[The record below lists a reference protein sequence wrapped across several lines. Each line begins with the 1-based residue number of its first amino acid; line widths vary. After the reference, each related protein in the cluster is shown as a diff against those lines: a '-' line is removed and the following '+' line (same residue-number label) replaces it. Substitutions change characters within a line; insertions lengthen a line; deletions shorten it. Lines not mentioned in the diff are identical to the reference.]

1 MSELIVI
8 GYPTE
13 ELAKDV
19 LDRAEAAEHDHLV
32 DLDQVAIAV
41 MDTKGRLHLT
51 TVDHVAERK
60 IFGNVFWGVL
70 IGMLLVIPLSGVIL
84 GGAAVL
90 GGAIGGIV
98 GLVDQLGIRN
108 DFKKQ
113 LANLIQPGT
122 SALFLVV
129 EESSADNAVL
139 VLSHSGGTVLRTTLD
154 KDAEEKLR
162 EALVAAP
169 VAA

>member
-13 ELAKDV
+13 DLAKQV
-19 LDRAEAAEHDHLV
+19 LDRAEAAEHEHLV
-32 DLDQVAIAV
+32 DLDQVAIVV
-41 MDTKGRLHLT
+41 MDTKGRLHVT
-51 TVDHVAERK
+51 TVDHPADRK
-60 IFGNVFWGVL
+60 VLGGIFWGVL
-70 IGMLLVIPLSGVIL
+70 IGVLVVVPLTGPIL

-98 GLVDQLGIRN
+98 RFVDELGIRQG
-108 DFKKQ
+108 FKKQ
-113 LANLIQPGT
+113 VADMLQPGT

-129 EESSADNAVL
+129 KAANADNVIL
-139 VLSHSGGTVLRTTLD
+139 VLSNSGGTVLRTSLS

-162 EALVAAP
+162 GALDSP